1 MKTKLLTYIDLCK
14 MITEKS
20 CKTCEH
26 FYKYTL
32 QNNKSGGYCTLK
44 CKVRLDI
51 DSCKKYLSK

>member
-1 MKTKLLTYIDLCK
+1 MKTKLITHMAIDPK
-14 MITEKS
+14 INENT

-26 FYKYTL
+26 FYKYNL

-51 DSCKKYLSK
+51 DSCKKYLKK